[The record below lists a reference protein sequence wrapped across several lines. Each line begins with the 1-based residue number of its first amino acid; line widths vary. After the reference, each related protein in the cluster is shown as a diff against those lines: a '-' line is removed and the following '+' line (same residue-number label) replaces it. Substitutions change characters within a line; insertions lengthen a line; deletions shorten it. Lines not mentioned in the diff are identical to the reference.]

1 MFERYT
7 TKARRVISRARY
19 EVSQSGASAIET
31 EHLLLGL
38 LREDEALIAHFFPK
52 PSSMR
57 LIRQQIEE
65 RAVSGKKILT
75 SVEVPLS
82 NESQKVL
89 TYAAE
94 EAERKLRQQ
103 IGPEHLLLGL
113 LREENSLAAQILY
126 ENGLRLRNVREGLW
140 GGIGSE

>member
-1 MFERYT
+1 M
-7 TKARRVISRARY
+7 ARY
-19 EVSQSGASAIET
+19 EVSQFGASAIET

-38 LREDEALIAHFFPK
+38 LREDEALIARFFPK

-57 LIRQQIEE
+57 LLRQQIEE
-65 RAVSGKKILT
+65 RAVSGKKIPT

-94 EAERKLRQQ
+94 EAERKLSQQ
-103 IGPEHLLLGL
+103 IGPEHVLLGL

-126 ENGLRLRNVREGLW
+126 ENGLRLTNVREGLW
-140 GGIGSE
+140 GGIGSEYLITVKGEGAA